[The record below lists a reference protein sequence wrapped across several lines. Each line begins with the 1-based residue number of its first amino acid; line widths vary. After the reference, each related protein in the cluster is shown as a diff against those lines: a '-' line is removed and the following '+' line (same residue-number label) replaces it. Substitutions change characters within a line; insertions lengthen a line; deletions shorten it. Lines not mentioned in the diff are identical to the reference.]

1 MSSAGVAVS
10 TDVGSICNPRERG
23 STWSPREHRTIF
35 LVFQHQLCCLGWRS
49 FVQTQRGNESMKTNH
64 KLAVAVLIGVAIGV
78 AFATSIH
85 ARQVKAPAG
94 YVIAEVDVQDP
105 AMFQKYAEKV
115 PGTLAP
121 FNGHYIVRGGKVQ
134 AVEGEAPK
142 RFVVIAFDSAEKAKS
157 WEDSPA

>member
-1 MSSAGVAVS
+1 MSSAGVV
-10 TDVGSICNPRERG
+10 
-23 STWSPREHRTIF
+23 
-35 LVFQHQLCCLGWRS
+35 CCLGWRS
-49 FVQTQRGNESMKTNH
+49 FSQTKRGNESIKPNH
-64 KLAVAVLIGVAIGV
+64 KLALAVLMGVAIGV

-134 AVEGEAPK
+134 AVEGEVPSVSVGM
-142 RFVVIAFDSAEKAKS
+142 RFARAGKEK
-157 WEDSPA
+157 

>member
-1 MSSAGVAVS
+1 
-10 TDVGSICNPRERG
+10 
-23 STWSPREHRTIF
+23 
-35 LVFQHQLCCLGWRS
+35 
-49 FVQTQRGNESMKTNH
+49 MKTNH
-64 KLAVAVLIGVAIGV
+64 KLALAVLMGVAIGV

-157 WEDSPA
+157 WEDSPAYEAIKPIRHSSAKSRVFIAEGVAP